1 MKTIDGKA
9 RTVSEV
15 LKGKRYGIDYYQR
28 EYRWQRKQAKEL
40 VDDLITQ
47 FFQSH
52 RSGNSRS
59 AVAHYGNYFLGSI
72 ILSEREGQIFIVDGQ
87 QRLTTLTLLLLLLH
101 RRQGTRSDRV
111 PLEELIYSKQ
121 YGELAF
127 NIAVEDRR
135 AIMSALFNGDV
146 PDTSEASESVQ
157 TIVKRFADLNE
168 LFDELGD
175 ELDDIALPYF
185 CDWLAEKVYLIEIR
199 AASDEDAYTI
209 FETMNDRGLS
219 LSPLDMLKGYLL
231 ANISDGDQRNEAAR
245 QWRERVEAL
254 RKLGKDE
261 DTDAVK
267 AWLRASY
274 ADTVRE
280 RRTGAE
286 NKDFERI
293 GTEFH
298 RWVGEHA
305 EALGLRQGGD
315 YFRFVCRDMVFYTRQ
330 YERIRRASLRPEEGL
345 EPVYHVACFNFS
357 LQYPLLLAPLRVTDT
372 PEIVTRKV
380 RAVAIFLDILLA
392 RRAVNYLSM
401 TYGAM
406 SYAVFL
412 ILRSVRGMD
421 PVSLV
426 KSLSDKLEEQG
437 CDFDGTSDRKR
448 NGFSAFGLNQW
459 STRYIKVLL
468 ARMTAH
474 LEEASGVRS
483 QTSDYLV
490 DGRGRYEI
498 EHIWADHPERH
509 SDEFSS
515 AVDFAECRNRFGGLL
530 LLPKT
535 FNGSYGDLPYV
546 EKRQHYVSQ
555 NLLARSLHEQSYER
569 HPGFLAYIRQEGLPF
584 EPLPQFGR
592 AEMETRQQL
601 YRQLA
606 DRVWDPQQL
615 ARESEALRAE
625 GPGIEG
631 SPTRS

>member
-40 VDDLITQ
+40 IDDLSAQ
-47 FFQSH
+47 FLQSH
-52 RSGNSRS
+52 RPSNPRG
-59 AVAHYGNYFLGSI
+59 AVAQYGNYFVGSI
-72 ILSEREGQIFIVDGQ
+72 ILSERDNQLFIVDGQ

-101 RRQGTRSDRV
+101 RRQGQRPERV
-111 PLEELIYSKQ
+111 HLEDLIYSERF
-121 YGELAF
+121 GERAF

-135 AIMSALFNGDV
+135 AIMSALFNGEV
-146 PDTSEASESVQ
+146 PDTSDASESVQ
-157 TIVKRFADLNE
+157 TIVARYGDLEE
-168 LFDELGD
+168 LLDELGE
-175 ELDDIALPYF
+175 ELDDAALPYF
-185 CDWLAEKVYLIEIR
+185 CDWLTEKVYLIEIR

-231 ANISDGDQRNEAAR
+231 ANISDIGQRTEAAR
-245 QWRERVEAL
+245 LWRERMEAL

-267 AWLRASY
+267 AWLRARY
-274 ADTVRE
+274 ANSVRQ
-280 RRTGAE
+280 RGAGAE

-305 EALGLRQGGD
+305 ETLGLRSSAD
-315 YFRFVCRDMVFYTRQ
+315 YARFVCEEMAFYTRQ
-330 YERIRRASLRPEEGL
+330 YERIRKASVKPEEGI

-372 PEIVTRKV
+372 PETVTRKV

-406 SYAVFL
+406 SYAAFL
-412 ILRSVRGMD
+412 ILRDIRGKD
-421 PVSLV
+421 LAELV
-426 KSLSDKLEEQG
+426 AILSTRLDEQG

-448 NGFSAFGLNQW
+448 NGFTGFGLNQW
-459 STRYIKVLL
+459 SMRYIKVLL

-474 LEEASGVRS
+474 LEAASGVHS
-483 QTSDYLV
+483 QASDYLV

-509 SDEFSS
+509 TDEFASP
-515 AVDFAECRNRFGGLL
+515 AEFAEWRNRFGGLL

-535 FNGSYGDLPYV
+535 FNASYGDLPYE
-546 EKRQHYVSQ
+546 EKRPHYVSQ
-555 NLLARSLHEQSYER
+555 NVLARSIHEQCYER
-569 HPGFLAYIRQEGLPF
+569 HPGFLAYIQQEGLPF
-584 EPLPQFGR
+584 TPLPHFHKTELS
-592 AEMETRQQL
+592 ARQQL

-606 DRVWDPQQL
+606 DRVWDPRQL
-615 ARESEALRAE
+615 AREAQGAA
-625 GPGIEG
+625 
-631 SPTRS
+631 

>member
-40 VDDLITQ
+40 MDDLTAQ
-47 FFQSH
+47 FLQSH
-52 RSGNSRS
+52 RPGNPRG
-59 AVAHYGNYFLGSI
+59 AVAQYGNYFLGSI
-72 ILSEREGQIFIVDGQ
+72 ILSERDGQLFIVDGQ

-101 RRQGTRSDRV
+101 RRQGQRADRV
-111 PLEELIYSKQ
+111 HLEDLIYSERF
-121 YGELAF
+121 GERAF

-135 AIMSALFNGDV
+135 TIMSALFNGEI

-157 TIVKRFADLNE
+157 TIVTRFADLEE
-168 LFDELGD
+168 LLDELGED
-175 ELDDIALPYF
+175 LDDAALPYF
-185 CDWLAEKVYLIEIR
+185 CDWLTEKVYLIEIR

-231 ANISDGDQRNEAAR
+231 ANISDVSQRNEAAR
-245 QWRERVEAL
+245 LWRERVEAL

-267 AWLRASY
+267 AWLRARY
-274 ADTVRE
+274 ANSVRQ
-280 RRTGAE
+280 RGAGAE

-305 EALGLRQGGD
+305 EALGLRRGD
-315 YFRFVCRDMVFYTRQ
+315 DYSRFVCEDMVFYTRQ
-330 YERIRRASLRPEEGL
+330 YERIRKASLKPEQGL
-345 EPVYHVACFNFS
+345 ESVYHVACFNFS

-372 PEIVTRKV
+372 PDMVTRKL
-380 RAVAIFLDILLA
+380 RAVAVFLDILLA
-392 RRAVNYLSM
+392 RRAVNSLSM

-412 ILRSVRGMD
+412 ILRDVRGKDLAELVNTLSVRLG
-421 PVSLV
+421 
-426 KSLSDKLEEQG
+426 EQG

-448 NGFSAFGLNQW
+448 NGFTSFGLNQW
-459 STRYIKVLL
+459 SKRYIKVLL

-474 LEEASGVRS
+474 LEAASGVRS

-490 DGRGRYEI
+490 DGRGRFEI
-498 EHIWADHPERH
+498 EHIWADHSERH
-509 SDEFSS
+509 SDEFASP
-515 AVDFAECRNRFGGLL
+515 ADFAACRNRFGGLL

-535 FNGSYGDLPYV
+535 FNGSYGDLPYA

-555 NLLARSLHEQSYER
+555 NLLARSLHEQCYER

-584 EPLPQFGR
+584 EALPQFR
-592 AEMETRQQL
+592 KADMEARQQL

-615 ARESEALRAE
+615 AREAQGA
-625 GPGIEG
+625 P
-631 SPTRS
+631 

>member
-15 LKGKRYGIDYYQR
+15 LKGRRYGIDFYQR

-40 VDDLITQ
+40 VDDLTAQ
-47 FFQSH
+47 FLQSH
-52 RSGNSRS
+52 RAGNPRG
-59 AVAHYGNYFLGSI
+59 AVAQYGNYFLGSI
-72 ILSEREGQIFIVDGQ
+72 ILSERDGQLFIVDGQ

-101 RRQGTRSDRV
+101 RRQGQRPDRV
-111 PLEELIYSKQ
+111 HLEELIYSERF
-121 YGELAF
+121 GERAF

-135 AIMSALFNGDV
+135 AIMSALFNGEV

-157 TIVKRFADLNE
+157 TIVARFADLEE
-168 LFDELGD
+168 LLDELGED
-175 ELDDIALPYF
+175 LDDVALPYF
-185 CDWLAEKVYLIEIR
+185 CDWLTEKVYLIEIR

-231 ANISDGDQRNEAAR
+231 ANISDAGQRNEAAR
-245 QWRERVEAL
+245 LWRERVDAL

-261 DTDAVK
+261 ATDAVK
-267 AWLRASY
+267 AWLRARY
-274 ADTVRE
+274 ADSVRQ
-280 RRTGAE
+280 RGAGAE

-305 EALGLRQGGD
+305 ETLGLRQGRD
-315 YFRFVCRDMVFYTRQ
+315 YFRFVCEDMVFYTRQ
-330 YERIRRASLRPEEGL
+330 YERIRKASLTPEEGL

-357 LQYPLLLAPLRVTDT
+357 LQYPLLLAPLSVADT
-372 PEIVTRKV
+372 PEMVTRKL
-380 RAVAIFLDILLA
+380 RTVAIFLDVLLA

-412 ILRSVRGMD
+412 ILRDIRSKDLVAL
-421 PVSLV
+421 VSI
-426 KSLSDKLEEQG
+426 LSNRLQDQG
-437 CDFDGTSDRKR
+437 CDFDGTIDKKR
-448 NGFSAFGLNQW
+448 NGFEGFGLNQW
-459 STRYIKVLL
+459 SKRYIKVLL

-474 LEEASGVRS
+474 LEQESGVRS
-483 QTSDYLV
+483 QTSDYMV
-490 DGRGRYEI
+490 DGRGRFEI

-509 SDEFSS
+509 ADEFASP
-515 AVDFAECRNRFGGLL
+515 ADFAEARNRFGGLL

-535 FNGSYGDLPYV
+535 FNGSYGDLPYA
-546 EKRQHYVSQ
+546 EKRPHYVSQ
-555 NLLARSLHEQSYER
+555 NLLARSLHEQCYER
-569 HPGFLAYIRQEGLPF
+569 HPGFLAYARQEGLPF
-584 EPLPQFGR
+584 EALPQFGK
-592 AEMETRQQL
+592 AEMAARQQL
-601 YRQLA
+601 YRKLA

-615 ARESEALRAE
+615 TREVER
-625 GPGIEG
+625 
-631 SPTRS
+631 TT

>member
-40 VDDLITQ
+40 IDDLSAQ
-47 FFQSH
+47 FLQSH
-52 RSGNSRS
+52 RPGNPRGS
-59 AVAHYGNYFLGSI
+59 VAQYGNYFLGSI
-72 ILSEREGQIFIVDGQ
+72 ILSERDNQLFIVDGQ

-101 RRQGTRSDRV
+101 RRQGQRADRV
-111 PLEELIYSKQ
+111 HLEDLIYSERF
-121 YGELAF
+121 GERAF

-135 AIMSALFNGDV
+135 AIMSALFNGEV
-146 PDTSEASESVQ
+146 PDTSDASESVQ
-157 TIVKRFADLNE
+157 TIVARYADLEE
-168 LFDELGD
+168 LLDELGED
-175 ELDDIALPYF
+175 LDDAALPYF
-185 CDWLAEKVYLIEIR
+185 CDWLTEKVYLIEIR
-199 AASDEDAYTI
+199 AGSDEDAYTI

-231 ANISDGDQRNEAAR
+231 ANIGDVGQRNEAAR
-245 QWRERVEAL
+245 LWRERMEAL

-267 AWLRASY
+267 AWLRARY
-274 ADTVRE
+274 ANSVRQ
-280 RRTGAE
+280 RGAGAE

-305 EALGLRQGGD
+305 DTLGLRGGAD
-315 YFRFVCRDMVFYTRQ
+315 YARFVCEEMVFYTRQ
-330 YERIRRASLRPEEGL
+330 YERIRKASLKPEEGL

-372 PEIVTRKV
+372 PETVTRKV

-412 ILRSVRGMD
+412 IMRDIRGKELAE
-421 PVSLV
+421 LV
-426 KSLSDKLEEQG
+426 GILSARLDEQG
-437 CDFDGTSDRKR
+437 CDFDGTSDKKR
-448 NGFSAFGLNQW
+448 NGFTGFGLNQW
-459 STRYIKVLL
+459 SMRYIKVLL

-474 LEEASGVRS
+474 LEAASGVRS

-490 DGRGRYEI
+490 DGRGRFEI

-509 SDEFSS
+509 TDEFASP
-515 AVDFAECRNRFGGLL
+515 AEFAEWRNRFGGLL

-535 FNGSYGDLPYV
+535 FNASYGDLPYT
-546 EKRQHYVSQ
+546 EKRQHYISQ
-555 NLLARSLHEQSYER
+555 NLLARSLHEQCYER
-569 HPGFLAYIRQEGLPF
+569 HPGFLAYIRQEALPF
-584 EPLPQFGR
+584 EPLPQFR
-592 AEMETRQQL
+592 KAEMEARQQL

-606 DRVWDPQQL
+606 DRVWDPLQL
-615 ARESEALRAE
+615 VRETQGAA
-625 GPGIEG
+625 
-631 SPTRS
+631 

>member
-40 VDDLITQ
+40 IDDLTAQ
-47 FFQSH
+47 FLQSH
-52 RSGNSRS
+52 RPSNPRG
-59 AVAHYGNYFLGSI
+59 AVAQYGNYFLGSI
-72 ILSEREGQIFIVDGQ
+72 ILSERDNQLFIVDGQ

-101 RRQGTRSDRV
+101 RRQGIRTDRV
-111 PLEELIYSKQ
+111 RLEDLIYSERF
-121 YGELAF
+121 GEQAF

-135 AIMSALFNGDV
+135 AIMSALFNGEV

-157 TIVKRFADLNE
+157 TIVARYADLEE
-168 LFDELGD
+168 LLDELGED
-175 ELDDIALPYF
+175 LDDAALPYF
-185 CDWLAEKVYLIEIR
+185 CDWLTEKVYLIEIR

-231 ANISDGDQRNEAAR
+231 ANISDPGHRNEAAKL
-245 QWRERVEAL
+245 WRERVEAL

-267 AWLRASY
+267 AWLRARY
-274 ADTVRE
+274 ANSVRK
-280 RRTGAE
+280 RGAGAE
-286 NKDFERI
+286 NEDFERI

-298 RWVGEHA
+298 RWVGQHA
-305 EALGLRQGGD
+305 EALGLRQGSD
-315 YFRFVCRDMVFYTRQ
+315 YFRFVSEDMVFYTRQ
-330 YERIRRASLRPEEGL
+330 YERIRKASLKPEDGL

-372 PEIVTRKV
+372 PEVVNRKV

-412 ILRSVRGMD
+412 ILRDIRGKGLAE
-421 PVSLV
+421 LV
-426 KSLSDKLEEQG
+426 AILAARLDEQG
-437 CDFDGTSDRKR
+437 CDFDGTSDQRR
-448 NGFSAFGLNQW
+448 SGFAGFGLNQW
-459 STRYIKVLL
+459 SMRYIKVLL

-474 LEEASGVRS
+474 LETVSGTRS

-509 SDEFSS
+509 KDEFESP
-515 AVDFAECRNRFGGLL
+515 AEFAEWRNRFGGLL

-535 FNGSYGDLPYV
+535 FNASYGDLPYA

-555 NLLARSLHEQSYER
+555 NLLARSLHEQCYER
-569 HPGFLAYIRQEGLPF
+569 NPGFLAYVRQEGLPF
-584 EPLPQFGR
+584 EPLPQFR
-592 AEMETRQQL
+592 KTEMQARQQL

-615 ARESEALRAE
+615 AREAQGA
-625 GPGIEG
+625 
-631 SPTRS
+631 T